1 MKRIISIFLLLLLLI
16 ACQPTP
22 NEPVVVGKDQSKM
35 IEQARREIPEEQRAM
50 PIRERLGVPERLT
63 YSYHKG
69 NLTIEADAKIVVPDG
84 ELPIVRAFP
93 TDFSQ
98 QTVTDLWNAL
108 IGDMPMTAIVYQR
121 AKPEIEQT
129 IEKLLAAIDG
139 GKYTEYGFAS
149 EEEAKSA
156 MKALQK
162 MYLEAPD
169 VISGDPADS
178 TLRRGVILDDDG
190 KEVASNTY
198 LYAESQKTGYRFSV
212 SNNTSNTVPIVTASY
227 DEMGRPVGTAVREVG
242 RRAGFTF
249 IKNSEAQAP
258 CFIWGDELSF
268 NDPCPAGI
276 PGTVTVTPQRAKEYA
291 EAFLKDARLDG
302 AYAVRRVFV
311 ITDSD
316 ATEFAYRIVCT
327 HTVGGCPVLM
337 TGNTGEAENADM
349 DFGEDEND
357 DYAEIWQYEQFWID
371 VNDSG
376 VYCVQMHQPLAIG
389 DVVTERS
396 YLLPFSEIRKIMEKM
411 MPIIYETEAKNPS
424 GENSDIRYEKRI
436 NRVELGLWRVREQNR
451 IDRGL
456 LIPVWA
462 FYANTTET
470 YPEIGYSWQTY
481 LPILLVNAV
490 DGSIIDPQKGY

>member
-1 MKRIISIFLLLLLLI
+1 MKRIISMFLLLLLLI

-35 IEQARREIPEEQRAM
+35 IERARREIPEEQRAM
-50 PIRERLGVPERLT
+50 SIRERLGVPERLT

-84 ELPIVRAFP
+84 ELPIVRVFP
-93 TDFSQ
+93 REFDQ
-98 QTVTDLWNAL
+98 ATVTTLWNVL
-108 IGDMPMTAIVYQR
+108 IGDTPMQIQQEGMTKAEIAEELEAMIAALDANEPQAFGFETVEQLEKRITLYQ
-121 AKPEIEQT
+121 K
-129 IEKLLAAIDG
+129 
-139 GKYTEYGFAS
+139 KYN
-149 EEEAKSA
+149 
-156 MKALQK
+156 
-162 MYLEAPD
+162 EAPD
-169 VISGDPADS
+169 VLDGEPADG
-178 TLRRGVILDDDG
+178 TLY
-190 KEVASNTY
+190 T
-198 LYAESQKTGYRFSV
+198 ESEYDNSG
-212 SNNTSNTVPIVTASY
+212 NVTASHTCVRAVSKETGVRFIVSNGY
-227 DEMGRPVGTAVREVG
+227 DNDAPIETILYDDIGREIGYSVRSVE
-242 RRAGFTF
+242 RRSSFVF
-249 IKNSEAQAP
+249 IKNNEAQAP

-276 PGTVTVTPQRAKEYA
+276 LGTVTVTPQRAKEHA

-424 GENSDIRYEKRI
+424 GENSDMRYEKRI

>member
-1 MKRIISIFLLLLLLI
+1 MKKSIIILIALLLLC

-22 NEPVVVGKDQSKM
+22 ESPIVVGKDQNAM
-35 IEQARREIPEEQRAM
+35 IEQAKREIPEEQRTM
-50 PIRERLGVPERLT
+50 SVRERLGVPEKLA

-69 NLTIEADAKIVVPDG
+69 NLTIEADAEIVVPDG

-93 TDFSQ
+93 TDFDQ
-98 QTVTDLWNAL
+98 ETVTDLWNAL
-108 IGDMPMTAIVYQR
+108 IGDIPMTAIVYKR

-139 GKYTEYGFAS
+139 GKYADYGFAS
-149 EEEAKSA
+149 EEKAKDA
-156 MKALQK
+156 LKALQI
-162 MYLEAPD
+162 MYREAPD
-169 VISGDPADS
+169 DVAGDPADS
-178 TLRRGVILDDDG
+178 TLRKGVFLDDDG
-190 KEVASNTY
+190 KEVASHTY

-212 SNNTSNTVPIVTASY
+212 SNNASNTVPIVTVSY
-227 DEMGRPVGTAVREVG
+227 DEMGRPVGTAVREVD

-249 IKNSEAQAP
+249 IKNNEPQAP

-268 NDPCPAGI
+268 SDPCPTGI

-291 EAFLKDARLDG
+291 ETFLKDAKLDG

-327 HTVGGCPVLM
+327 HTVGGCPALM
-337 TGNTGEAENADM
+337 TGNTGEAENAEAYFND
-349 DFGEDEND
+349 DEND
-357 DYAEIWQYEQFWID
+357 DYAEIWEYEQFWID

-376 VYCVQMHQPLAIG
+376 VYCVQMQQPLAIG

-396 YLLPFSEIRKIMEKM
+396 NLLSFSEIRKIMEKM
-411 MPIIYETEAKNPS
+411 LPIVYDTEANDPNS
-424 GENSDIRYEKRI
+424 ENSDMRYTKRI

-462 FYANTTET
+462 FYASTTES

-481 LPILLVNAV
+481 LPILLVNAI